1 MSAPFF
7 SIITATYNAAA
18 VLPRLLDSLTAQTCR
33 DFELIIQDGASTDAT
48 ATVADACRG
57 RLPALVIASEPDTG
71 IYDAWNKA
79 LTRARGEWVLF
90 LGADDRL
97 AGSDTLERVRE
108 RLTGIGPEK
117 TFAAGA
123 VEMELPGGRAGQR
136 VFSEIAGAT
145 AALSQ
150 GIPAPHSA
158 LFHRRSLFH
167 THIFDTRF
175 RISGDYEFL
184 CRAWKSDNQ
193 AVQLDMLVTRMGW
206 GGLSSRPQAAF
217 VTRWEYA
224 KAASRHFS
232 RRAWTL
238 RRLKILAGGL
248 LIAGLCRLMGPVRAA
263 RALDRL
269 RVLRGLP
276 PCWGSGAGHE

>member
-1 MSAPFF
+1 MSAPLF
-7 SIITATYNAAA
+7 SIITATRNAAA
-18 VLPRLLDSLTAQTCR
+18 VLPRLLDSLAGQTCR
-33 DFELIIQDGASTDAT
+33 DFELIVQDGASTDAT
-48 ATVADACRG
+48 TAVAEACRE
-57 RLPALVIASEPDTG
+57 RLPALAVVSEPDAG

-79 LTRARGEWVLF
+79 LPRAGGEWILF

-97 AGSDTLERVRE
+97 AAEDTLARCKE
-108 RLTGIGPEK
+108 RLAGIGLEK
-117 TFAAGA
+117 IFAAGA

-136 VFSEIAGAT
+136 VFPEIAGA
-145 AALSQ
+145 ADALWQS
-150 GIPAPHSA
+150 IPAPHSA

-167 THIFDTRF
+167 THAFDTSF

-184 CRAWKSDNQ
+184 CRAWKSDSQ
-193 AVQLDMLVTRMGW
+193 ALQLDVLVTRMGW

-217 VTRWEYA
+217 LTRWEYA
-224 KAASRHFS
+224 KAAFRHFP

-238 RRLKILAGGL
+238 RRFRVLAGGL
-248 LIAGLCRLMGPVRAA
+248 LIAGFCRLVGPSRAA

-276 PCWGSGAGHE
+276 PCWGSGVEYE